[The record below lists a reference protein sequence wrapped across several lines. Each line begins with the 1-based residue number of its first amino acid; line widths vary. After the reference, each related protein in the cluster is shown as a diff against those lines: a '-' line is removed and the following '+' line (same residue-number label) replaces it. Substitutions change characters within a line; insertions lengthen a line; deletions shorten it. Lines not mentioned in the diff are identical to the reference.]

1 MRKFTG
7 RNTYFELAGVWA
19 PELGCM
25 GGMPL
30 AGTSG
35 FEWEIIS
42 CDAMSPACRCF
53 CELFTVV
60 VIDGEL
66 TGIPVTDG
74 RLVTVF
80 VTTVTVV
87 VTGCDTDQLTLVFVS
102 VSVLTVSCVVTG
114 TGGVCFL
121 MKWSGSGNLRFGLS
135 SPLS

>member
-1 MRKFTG
+1 M
-7 RNTYFELAGVWA
+7 
-19 PELGCM
+19 GCM

-30 AGTSG
+30 TGTSG

-42 CDAMSPACRCF
+42 CDTVSPACTCF
-53 CELFTVV
+53 WELFTVV

-114 TGGVCFL
+114 TGTGGVCFL

-135 SPLS
+135 SQLS